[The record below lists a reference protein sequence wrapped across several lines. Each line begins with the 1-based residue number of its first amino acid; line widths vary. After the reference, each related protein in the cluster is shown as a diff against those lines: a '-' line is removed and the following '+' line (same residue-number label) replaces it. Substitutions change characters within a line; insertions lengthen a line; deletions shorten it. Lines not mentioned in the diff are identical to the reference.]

1 MIIRCLKKY
10 RAKTD
15 GNKAI
20 LIERVYPILIQ
31 NNLITPIILQQP
43 IEIII
48 TPEQYIINELK
59 KQQEWIIDLQN
70 ENEMKQRKKKK

>member
-1 MIIRCLKKY
+1 MKLNSLDVGIVKEL
-10 RAKTD
+10 
-15 GNKAI
+15 
-20 LIERVYPILIQ
+20 EP
-31 NNLITPIILQQP
+31 QP

-70 ENEMKQRKKKK
+70 EMKQRKKKKKKQDPERFELFLNDL